1 MLSLLVHCPLV
12 RSKGIVYYI
21 IRCKNPV
28 VFFALIV
35 INVTFAIENMES
47 LKEKTAKGLFW
58 GGMSNGVQQLV
69 GLVFGIV
76 LGRLLSPSDY
86 GMIAMITVFSL
97 IAVAL
102 QNSGFTAALAN
113 LKHPKHEDYNS
124 VFWFNVFMGAGL
136 YALLFLSAPLIAA
149 YYHKPALVWLCRYA
163 FLSILFSCLGT
174 AQAAYLFKN
183 LNTKQQAKTGMT
195 AVLLSS
201 VVGAGMAWM
210 GFSYWSIAT
219 QTIVFTATNTLL
231 LWHYS
236 SWRPT
241 RHIDFTPIRKMFR
254 FSCKIL
260 ATTITTHINN
270 NILNILLG
278 RYFSAHDTGNYN
290 QAYQW
295 DFKCFSLVQG
305 MVNIVAQPVL
315 VDLNGEQDRQ
325 LQAFRKMMRFT
336 AFISFPLLFG
346 LGLVAEEFIVLA
358 LTEKWLV
365 SAHLLQI
372 LCISGAVMP
381 LCTLLSNMIISKGR
395 SNIFFGCTFSL
406 GVIQIV
412 LMLLIWPLGIRTMV
426 MAYTALNLLWLF
438 VWHEFTRRL
447 TGYGL
452 FPFLKD
458 TLPFAFAALGVMVLT
473 GLLTRSIH
481 SLPLLLAVRIFLSAL
496 LYYGV
501 MRLARVKI
509 LDECTAFILQKI
521 RKQ

>member
-1 MLSLLVHCPLV
+1 
-12 RSKGIVYYI
+12 
-21 IRCKNPV
+21 
-28 VFFALIV
+28 
-35 INVTFAIENMES
+35 MES

-58 GGMSNGVQQLV
+58 GGMSNGVQQVV

-86 GMIAMITVFSL
+86 GMIAMITIFSL

-113 LKHPKHEDYNS
+113 LAHPRHEDYNS
-124 VFWFNVFMGAGL
+124 VFWFNVFMGVGL
-136 YALLFLSAPLIAA
+136 YALLFFSAPLIAA
-149 YYHKPALVWLCRYA
+149 YYRQPALVWLCRYA
-163 FLSILFSCLGT
+163 FLNILFSCLGT

-183 LNTKQQAKTGMT
+183 LNTKQQAQTGMT

-201 VVGAGMAWM
+201 IIGAAMAWM
-210 GFSYWSIAT
+210 GFSYWALAT

-236 SWRPT
+236 PWRPT
-241 RHIDFTPIRKMFR
+241 KHIDFAPVGKMFR

-260 ATTITTHINN
+260 ATAITTHINN

-278 RYFSAHDTGNYN
+278 RYFSVQDAGSYN

-295 DFKCFSLVQG
+295 NFKCFSLVQG

-315 VDLNGEQDRQ
+315 VDLNGDQGRQ

-346 LGLVAEEFIVLA
+346 LALVAKEFIVLA

-365 SAHLLQI
+365 SVPLLQI

-381 LCTLLSNMIISKGR
+381 LCTLLSNMILSKGR
-395 SNIFFGCTFSL
+395 SNIFFGCTFCL
-406 GVIQIV
+406 GVVQIV
-412 LMLLIWPLGIRTMV
+412 LMLAIWPLGIRTMV
-426 MAYTALNLLWLF
+426 MTYTALNLLWLF
-438 VWHEFTRRL
+438 VWHAFTRRL
-447 TGYGL
+447 TGYTL
-452 FPFLKD
+452 LSFLSD
-458 TLPFAFAALGVMVLT
+458 ILPFALSALGVMVLT
-473 GLLTRSIH
+473 GLLTRSIS
-481 SLPLLLAVRIFLSAL
+481 SLILLLTARILLSVL
-496 LYYGV
+496 LYYVV

-509 LDECTAFILQKI
+509 LDECTSFVLQKI
-521 RKQ
+521 RKR